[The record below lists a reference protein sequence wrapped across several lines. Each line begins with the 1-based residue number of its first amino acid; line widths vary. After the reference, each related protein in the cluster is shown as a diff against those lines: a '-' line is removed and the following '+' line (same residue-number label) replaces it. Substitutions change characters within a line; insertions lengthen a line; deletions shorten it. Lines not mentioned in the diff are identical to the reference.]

1 MNERELFDVLGE
13 VDEGY
18 IEDAS
23 PEKKPKPFPFSAVA
37 CLAACLALVL
47 ALFPVLFILSRKP
60 PKKPPLDP
68 SEVDVVVWG
77 TGNEPVVTE
86 NYNCLNVDTNI
97 VNGMNNYQFDADQT
111 VNVVYAMAANC
122 SPENTAVLDSVKQS
136 GMKNSFLPEANGE
149 GVLVLFLSAEE
160 LGSLDPEVYGDLVF
174 YNISKEEYD
183 SKNAVDKKKGE
194 SE

>member
-1 MNERELFDVLGE
+1 MNERELFDLIGE
-13 VDEGY
+13 VDEAY

-23 PEKKPKPFPFSAVA
+23 PEKKPKRFRINAVA
-37 CLAACLALVL
+37 CLAACLALVV
-47 ALFPVLFILSRKP
+47 AAFPVLFILTRKEP
-60 PKKPPLDP
+60 QE
-68 SEVDVVVWG
+68 SSSVIDVVVWG
-77 TGNEPVVTE
+77 TANAPGELQR
-86 NYNCLNVDTNI
+86 YNSLKVDKSI
-97 VNGMNNYQFDADQT
+97 VDGMNNYQYDAAQG
-111 VNVVYAMAANC
+111 VNIVYAMAANC

-183 SKNAVDKKKGE
+183 SKNAVDKKKEG